1 MKKISILLILAIN
14 LLFSVPEGMASGTD
28 TSAVLEKLFSRLMA
42 SRDDADR
49 IRINDSIKIIID
61 GYSESDTAFTHRFD
75 NLKYLGQITSK
86 DSRLKII
93 TWNLILKDSPG
104 RYYCYFIN
112 NTGKQS
118 RVFRLEGRYAEAP
131 VKSDV
136 TYNEKDWYGALY
148 YDLRRYGK
156 GSDNYWVLL
165 GIDFGNPSV
174 TRKII
179 DVVSFTP
186 EGGIIFGRKLFG
198 QGNTAKFREV
208 LEYSSEAVVS
218 LKFVSD
224 KSIVFDHLVPLSP
237 ALKEKREFYGP
248 DFSYDAYNLEKGI
261 WIFKSNV
268 DIRNRKK

>member
-1 MKKISILLILAIN
+1 MKKIHILLVFALIQ
-14 LLFSVPEGMASGTD
+14 LFSFSESMASGSD

-42 SRDDADR
+42 SSEDTDR
-49 IRINDSIKIIID
+49 LRINDSIKFIID
-61 GYSESDTAFTHRFD
+61 SYSESDTAFTHRFD

-86 DSRLKII
+86 DSHLKII

-118 RVFRLEGRYAEAP
+118 RVYRLEGRYSESP
-131 VKSDV
+131 VKSNDI
-136 TYNEKDWYGALY
+136 YNEKDWYGALY

-198 QGNTAKFREV
+198 QGDAVKFREV

-218 LKFVSD
+218 LKFVSG
-224 KSIVFDHLVPLSP
+224 KSIVFDHLVPMSP

-268 DIRNRKK
+268 DIRNSRK

>member
-1 MKKISILLILAIN
+1 MKKISIFLILTFIK
-14 LLFSVPEGMASGTD
+14 LFSVSEGVASGSD
-28 TSAVLEKLFSRLMA
+28 TSAVLAKLFFRLMA
-42 SRDDADR
+42 SRDDTDR
-49 IRINDSIKIIID
+49 IRINDSIKFIID

-93 TWNLILKDSPG
+93 TWNLILADSPG

-118 RVFRLEGRYAEAP
+118 RVYRIEGRYTEAP

-136 TYNEKDWYGALY
+136 IYNEKDWYGALY

-156 GSDNYWVLL
+156 GSENYWVLL

-186 EGGIIFGRKLFG
+186 EGGIIFGRRIFG

-237 ALKEKREFYGP
+237 AMKDNKQYYGP
-248 DFSYDAYNLEKGI
+248 DFSYDAFNLEKGT
-261 WIFKSNV
+261 WIFRSNV

>member
-1 MKKISILLILAIN
+1 MKKIPILLILAFN
-14 LLFSVPEGMASGTD
+14 LLFSVHEGMASGPD

-165 GIDFGNPSV
+165 GIDFGNSSV